1 MQRGFTLIE
10 VVIVLAIVAILAAIA
25 IPSYATLTRKSVRAD
40 AQAFIADAANRQQQY
55 LADRR
60 AYASTLSALHVTAP
74 ATLAGKYTF
83 AIVAVDGPPPS
94 FTITGTATGDQAHDA
109 CPTLRIDSAGNR
121 TPASCW

>member
-10 VVIVLAIVAILAAIA
+10 LVISLAIVAILAAIA
-25 IPSYATLTRKSVRAD
+25 LPSYAAYMRKSVRAD

-60 AYASTLSALHVTAP
+60 TYASSISALKVAAP
-74 ATLAGKYTF
+74 ASLSGKYTF
-83 AIVAVDGPPPS
+83 AIVASDGPPPT
-94 FTITGTATGDQAHDA
+94 FTITGTAAGGQTSDQ
-109 CPTLRIDSAGNR
+109 CPVLTIDHRGNR

>member
-10 VVIVLAIVAILAAIA
+10 LVISLAIVAILAAIA
-25 IPSYATLTRKSVRAD
+25 LPSYASYMRKSVRAD

-60 AYASTLSALHVTAP
+60 TYAPSLSALKVAAP
-74 ATLAGKYTF
+74 ASLSGKYSI
-83 AIVAVDGPPPS
+83 AIVATDGPPPT
-94 FTITGTATGDQAHDA
+94 FTITGTAAGTQTSDQ
-109 CPTLRIDSAGNR
+109 CPVLTIDHRGNR